1 MYPLLYLFIKRKRA
15 IVKGKAVT
23 MFDLYAK
30 VVKNGIGVYNVLV
43 KVSYNTKELSKY
55 TDHNGLA
62 VFEDIP
68 GNITKLNILLD
79 LTEAWVKE
87 LRFTEDWE
95 ELFKAQLRITE
106 DWEELYTATLR
117 ITEDWEEVF
126 SATLRITEDW
136 EE

>member
-1 MYPLLYLFIKRKRA
+1 
-15 IVKGKAVT
+15 